1 MVTLMQF
8 RQELIL
14 TSGGPRNAIDK
25 KKERKNNDGK
35 KYILRIQYQFYFSD
49 GYIAD

>member
-25 KKERKNNDGK
+25 KKK
-35 KYILRIQYQFYFSD
+35 KEKKMMENIYTTYSVPILFQ
-49 GYIAD
+49 

>member
-25 KKERKNNDGK
+25 KKERKKNDGK
-35 KYILRIQYQFYFSD
+35 KIYTTYSVPILFQ
-49 GYIAD
+49 